1 MTVMGDLS
9 FEMLQCSHMSYL
21 CFVVTSICSRGAY
34 LRSNGKMEA
43 AESSIAPSQTRG
55 APFPLPSILPL
66 FLPGQL
72 LAHAVSQS
80 ESVTACVGS
89 FSAEREGEG
98 GRERVVLHRRHMD
111 RFY

>member
-1 MTVMGDLS
+1 
-9 FEMLQCSHMSYL
+9 MSYL
-21 CFVVTSICSRGAY
+21 CFVVSSICSRGAY
-34 LRSNGKMEA
+34 LSSNGEMEA
-43 AESSIAPSQTRG
+43 AESSIAPSQTR
-55 APFPLPSILPL
+55 PEEPLFPLLPSILLL

-98 GRERVVLHRRHMD
+98 ERR
-111 RFY
+111 

>member
-1 MTVMGDLS
+1 MP
-9 FEMLQCSHMSYL
+9 YL
-21 CFVVTSICSRGAY
+21 CFVVSSICSPGAY
-34 LRSNGKMEA
+34 LSSNGEMEA

-55 APFPLPSILPL
+55 APSPLPL

-89 FSAEREGEG
+89 FSAEREGE
-98 GRERVVLHRRHMD
+98 RKRS
-111 RFY
+111 